1 MSSER
6 ISDIHVSL
14 AKIADARRLATT
26 DVWAKA
32 WNDFEQELLKRLLA
46 CGPTDHQARWRLQVA
61 IEAARTVRRAVEHE
75 ARDPTA
81 LEKELEVLEGRK
93 LRSIA

>member
-1 MSSER
+1 VSRDR
-6 ISDIHVSL
+6 IADLHQGL
-14 AKIADARRLATT
+14 ARIADARRLATT

-32 WNDFEQELLKRLLA
+32 WTDFEQELLERLLK
-46 CGPTDHQARWRLQVA
+46 CGPEDDWERYRLQVA
-61 IEAARTVRRAVEHE
+61 IEAARHVRRAVEHE

-93 LRSIA
+93 PRAIA